1 MKEQTMIE
9 NHQRLM
15 HLQVPPGIE
24 TLNRFAAGYQ
34 QFTILEAA
42 LDLGIFTFLA
52 EHGPCEREEIAKG
65 CGILGML
72 LRPLLSCL
80 VDMELVRLDDER
92 YSNSRIAENFLL
104 AGSPLYQGE
113 WLRNIRQHSH
123 WSDLAAALQ
132 RMEPKKSGTGSSD
145 GPSASFIDG
154 LSQRAVRGE
163 LQAVVEQIAAWEGFA
178 SARKMLDIGGGHGL
192 YAIALCQENPD
203 LQATVLDLPGV
214 LEVTARNI
222 ERFHMERR
230 CSLMQGDICDGN
242 FGQGYDIVLVSHL
255 LYKFRKDL
263 GPIFKKIRECLN
275 PGGLLVTNHW
285 FCAKGCVPEKDSVT
299 ELAKA
304 LQSFGHPLCHEDE
317 FHRLLAEN
325 GMNPLAMQIVP
336 THFGPSRLIMAIRAD
351 GGECVNDQQQSSS
364 CCCC

>member
-1 MKEQTMIE
+1 MSKQTTSE
-9 NHQRLM
+9 AQQHLM

-42 LDLGIFTFLA
+42 MDLGIFAFLA
-52 EHGPCEREEIAKG
+52 ERGPCERKEIAEG

-80 VDMELVRLDDER
+80 EDMGLLLQDNDL
-92 YSNSRIAENFLL
+92 YSNSSIAEDFLL
-104 AGSPLYQGE
+104 TTSPLYQGE

-123 WSDLAAALQ
+123 WTDLVTALQ
-132 RMEPKKSGTGSSD
+132 RTEPRKSGTGGN
-145 GPSASFIDG
+145 GPTASFIDG
-154 LSQRAVRGE
+154 LGQRAVRGE
-163 LQAVVEQIAAWEGFA
+163 LQAVVEKIADWEGFA

-192 YAIALCQENPD
+192 YSIALCQENPA
-203 LQATVLDLPGV
+203 LQATILDRPNV

-222 ERFHMERR
+222 ENFRLEGR
-230 CSLMQGDICDGN
+230 CSLMEGDICTGN
-242 FGQGYDIVLVSHL
+242 FGQGYDIVLISHL
-255 LYKFRKDL
+255 LYKFRKNL
-263 GPIFKKIRECLN
+263 EPIFAMVRQCLN
-275 PGGLLVTNHW
+275 PSGLLVTNHW

-304 LQSFGHPLCHEDE
+304 LQSFGHPLCHEEE
-317 FHRLLAEN
+317 FHKLLAAN

-336 THFGPSRLIMAIRAD
+336 THFGPSRLIMAVRTD
-351 GGECVNDQQQSSS
+351 DKKGVQEQPQSCS
-364 CCCC
+364 CCC